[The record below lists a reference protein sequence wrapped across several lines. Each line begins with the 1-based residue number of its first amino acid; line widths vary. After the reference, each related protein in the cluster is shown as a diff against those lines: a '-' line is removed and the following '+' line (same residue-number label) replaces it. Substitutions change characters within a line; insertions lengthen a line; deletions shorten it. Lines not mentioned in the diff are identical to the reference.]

1 MSFFASFQAS
11 SNAQSMPYQ
20 PNEDSTAADSNP
32 PSTSM
37 PWVIMPIAECG
48 VLTRQHA
55 VFNLNNMSP
64 LFNLSPTPA
73 TGSHR
78 AHPQSFYNEPTPTT
92 KKKLKEYDLQLC
104 DEHGLHPNALD
115 DFVKLSMSEILTVCL
130 TVPQARL
137 YIVMASK
144 NILNFITTNPALF
157 KIEAEYLEEP
167 EFVSKL
173 GKLVKKLLVIICG
186 NMKMKIFQSL
196 NTTVTLKN
204 PTGKG
209 LPINQLTDSLLLKI
223 SS

>member
-1 MSFFASFQAS
+1 MTNRSRTPTQA
-11 SNAQSMPYQ
+11 
-20 PNEDSTAADSNP
+20 
-32 PSTSM
+32 TS
-37 PWVIMPIAECG
+37 
-48 VLTRQHA
+48 
-55 VFNLNNMSP
+55 
-64 LFNLSPTPA
+64 
-73 TGSHR
+73 SHR
-78 AHPQSFYNEPTPTT
+78 AHPQSFYDEPTPTT

-115 DFVKLSMSEILTVCL
+115 DFVKELIESAGFKLSMSEILTVCL
-130 TVPQARL
+130 TVPQARS

-173 GKLVKKLLVIICG
+173 GKLVKKLLVMICG

-196 NTTVTLKN
+196 DTTVTLKN